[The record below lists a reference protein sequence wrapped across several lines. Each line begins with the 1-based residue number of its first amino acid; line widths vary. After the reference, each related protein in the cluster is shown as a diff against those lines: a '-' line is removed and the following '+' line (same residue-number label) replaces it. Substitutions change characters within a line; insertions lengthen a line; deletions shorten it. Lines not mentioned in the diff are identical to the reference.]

1 MILNYNYENN
11 YSRNLLVKKEQGTL
25 FVVSGPSGVG
35 KTTVVTEFLR
45 QYHEDYQVSRMVTY
59 TTKAPRLNEVQGVD
73 YHFITQSE
81 FERKV
86 ADGFFLEWSG
96 EYGACYGTPAHV
108 LNDIVTGSS
117 YVLIIDRLGAAQVI
131 AKHPRSILIWIQVSS
146 IDLLSNRLKS
156 RKTDSLDQIQTRLFL
171 AKKEIEQ
178 ELHFPMY
185 HYHVM
190 NDDLKAAIEGVSAI
204 ILPRCFSF

>member
-11 YSRNLLVKKEQGTL
+11 YSRDLLVKQEQGTL
-25 FVVSGPSGVG
+25 FIVSGPSGVG

-45 QYHEDYQVSRMVTY
+45 QYDRDYQVSRMVTY
-59 TTKAPRLNEVQGVD
+59 TTKSPRLNEVQGVD

-86 ADGFFLEWSG
+86 VDGFFLEWSG

-108 LNDIVTGSS
+108 LNDIVSGRS
-117 YVLIIDRLGAAQVI
+117 YVLVIDRLGAAQI
-131 AKHPRSILIWIQVSS
+131 IEKYPNAILIWIEVSS
-146 IDLLSNRLKS
+146 MDLLSNRLKS

-178 ELHFPMY
+178 ESHFPMY

-190 NDDLKAAIEGVSAI
+190 NDDLKASVERVSTI